1 VKVEPVSRRVRWIA
15 IVATV
20 VLPLF
25 AADLAGADAP
35 GLYVTFRPGPQRITL
50 TLANGTPVGTTSGA
64 PTVIAPG
71 LYNLFMDDSA
81 AVEGPEFNLTGPG
94 VDFTDSMFY
103 GENPSETFTVTF
115 EPSST
120 YTWRNNEQPGVVFT
134 FSTSAGGG
142 TTSGGAGGGG
152 ATSSTTRT
160 GKASTDVVGSAVVP
174 FRGALD
180 AIVYKTGKLSLTRSG
195 KKVTFLKTGRY
206 TFSVDDESSAHGF
219 SVQVLKGKPQ
229 TITSKPYVG
238 SHDVTI
244 ALKPGRWFFFTPAGS
259 KTTFFVTS

>member
-1 VKVEPVSRRVRWIA
+1 MSRPVRRA
-15 IVATV
+15 AALVA
-20 VLPLF
+20 VLVPLV
-25 AADLAGADAP
+25 AADVAGADAP

-50 TLANGTPVGTTSGA
+50 TLANGTPVGTTTGA

-81 AVEGPEFNLTGPG
+81 AVEGPEFDLRGPG
-94 VDFTDSMFY
+94 VQFVDSMFY

-115 EPSST
+115 EPNST
-120 YTWRNNEQPGVVFT
+120 YTWRNNEQPGTVFT

-142 TTSGGAGGGG
+142 TSSGGAGGGG

-160 GKASTDVVGSAVVP
+160 GKPSTDVVGSAVVP

-180 AIVYKTGKLSLTRSG
+180 AIVYKTGKLSLTRNG

-219 SVQVLKGKPQ
+219 SIQVLKGKPQ
-229 TITSKPYVG
+229 TVTSRPYVG
-238 SHDVTI
+238 SHDVTV
-244 ALKPGRWFFFTPAGS
+244 ALKPGRWFYFSPAGG